1 MRSLVLTWDP
11 LPPSGEDMDQ
21 VLLEEVVDHI
31 LEVHSHDADG
41 AASCLMCLRA
51 PAARVL
57 IGLIRNPGDL
67 TP

>member
-1 MRSLVLTWDP
+1 
-11 LPPSGEDMDQ
+11 MDQ